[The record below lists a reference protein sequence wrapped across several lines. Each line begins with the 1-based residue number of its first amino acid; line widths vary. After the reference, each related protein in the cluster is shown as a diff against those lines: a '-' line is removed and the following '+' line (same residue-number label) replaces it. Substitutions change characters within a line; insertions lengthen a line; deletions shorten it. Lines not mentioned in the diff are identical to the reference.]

1 MSRLHHE
8 SHRMHRINWLRAAVL
23 GANDGII
30 STASLILG
38 VAASNANHHSI
49 LVAGLA
55 ALIAGAMSMAA
66 GEYVSVQ
73 AQADTEQADLARER
87 TELEEDPAAEHKE
100 LTGIYVSRGL
110 KHDLASEVASQLT
123 AHDAL
128 AAHAREELGI
138 TEFGTAR
145 PLQAA
150 WTSAVSFAGGAT
162 LPLVVAALAPLLF
175 LQQIVATSSLLGLVI
190 LGSLASRVGGA
201 SMLKGG
207 LRVAFWGIAAMAATS
222 LIGWAFGTAV

>member
-1 MSRLHHE
+1 V
-8 SHRMHRINWLRAAVL
+8 I
-23 GANDGII
+23 
-30 STASLILG
+30 
-38 VAASNANHHSI
+38 
-49 LVAGLA
+49 VAGMAGLF
-55 ALIAGAMSMAA
+55 AGAMSMAA

-73 AQADTEQADLARER
+73 AQADTEEADLARER
-87 TELEEDPAAEHKE
+87 IELEEDPAAEHKE
-100 LTGIYVSRGL
+100 LTAIYISRGL
-110 KHDLASEVASQLT
+110 KPDLASKVAAQLT
-123 AHDAL
+123 EHDAL

-150 WTSAVSFAGGAT
+150 WTSAVSFAGGAL
-162 LPLVVAALAPLLF
+162 LPLVVAALAPLL
-175 LQQIVATSSLLGLVI
+175 LLTLIVAACSLLGLVI

-207 LRVAFWGIAAMAATS
+207 LRVAFWGVAAMAATS

>member
-1 MSRLHHE
+1 
-8 SHRMHRINWLRAAVL
+8 
-23 GANDGII
+23 
-30 STASLILG
+30 
-38 VAASNANHHSI
+38 
-49 LVAGLA
+49 
-55 ALIAGAMSMAA
+55 MAA

-100 LTGIYVSRGL
+100 LTAIYVSRGL

-175 LQQIVATSSLLGLVI
+175 LQQIVAASSLLGLVI

>member
-38 VAASNANHHSI
+38 VAASNASHHSI

-73 AQADTEQADLARER
+73 AQADTEEADLARER
-87 TELEEDPAAEHKE
+87 IELEEDPAAEHKE
-100 LTGIYVSRGL
+100 LTAIYISRGL
-110 KHDLASEVASQLT
+110 KPDLASKVAAQLT
-123 AHDAL
+123 EHDAL
-128 AAHAREELGI
+128 AAHAREEL
-138 TEFGTAR
+138 GTAR

-150 WTSAVSFAGGAT
+150 WTSAVSFAGGAL
-162 LPLVVAALAPLLF
+162 LPLVVAALAPLL
-175 LQQIVATSSLLGLVI
+175 LLPQIVAACSLLGLVI

-207 LRVAFWGIAAMAATS
+207 LRVAFWGVAAMAATS